1 MLLDLGKWH
10 YVKLET
16 VEKITNFFISTFP
29 DNTLTEPN
37 EVLKVFLC
45 IWRET
50 CFFSTIQKVTVIT
63 ANEEI
68 NKKRSFYTRGILIR
82 MVKSTST
89 MDNNAQIKLYREII
103 TKTNQFLVSKGNL
116 NLLG

>member
-29 DNTLTEPN
+29 DNTLTDPN

-50 CFFSTIQKVTVIT
+50 CFFSTIQKVTILT
-63 ANEEI
+63 FEEEI
-68 NKKRSFYTRGILIR
+68 NKKRAFYIRGILIR
-82 MVKSTST
+82 MVKSTLT
-89 MDNNAQIKLYREII
+89 MDNNAQIQFYREII
-103 TKTNQFLVSKGNL
+103 SKTNQFLVSSGNFQIY
-116 NLLG
+116 